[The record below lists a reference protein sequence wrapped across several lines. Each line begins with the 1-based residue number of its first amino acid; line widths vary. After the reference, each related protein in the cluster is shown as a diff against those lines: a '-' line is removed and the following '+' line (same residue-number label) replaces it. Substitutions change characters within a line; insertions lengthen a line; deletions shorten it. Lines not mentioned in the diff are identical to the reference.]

1 MNEPVRPWLRDSS
14 TLGWMWSVL
23 RKFDQVLKCVAS
35 ASPRRCEWRRLGQKE
50 NVSGVNETR
59 GTPLNRR
66 DKLKH
71 IIDLL
76 FRHDRLA
83 VNSGN
88 VIVFFVTSDQW
99 RNECLLADKCLWFI
113 AGWHEL
119 HVSIRLGDVYS
130 ISSFRSF
137 LYLSHLFYMQNIFT
151 WLFEVNCIGP
161 YNRIFVKIMF

>member
-1 MNEPVRPWLRDSS
+1 MVPSSCSWQRSNLRYRTDIRRYTWTNQSERGFVARRFWAGCDRFSGSS
-14 TLGWMWSVL
+14 IRCWSVSRVRL
-23 RKFDQVLKCVAS
+23 RGG
-35 ASPRRCEWRRLGQKE
+35 CEWRRLGRKE

-88 VIVFFVTSDQW
+88 VMVFFVTSDQW
-99 RNECLLADKCLWFI
+99 QSKCLLADKCLWFI
-113 AGWHEL
+113 ARWHEL

-137 LYLSHLFYMQNIFT
+137 LYLSHLF
-151 WLFEVNCIGP
+151 
-161 YNRIFVKIMF
+161 